1 MNSNELFNVFVTK
14 RANAGD
20 KFAQKHLKEE
30 KITQLLLKIESLG
43 MAMQMEFSRIQGT
56 SLHQIKT
63 KEATT
68 GLANPPN
75 STISPMQIDLAPID
89 KGNKYKKIQPFT
101 RCNLLLLFNYFS
113 NFG

>member
-1 MNSNELFNVFVTK
+1 ME
-14 RANAGD
+14 RD
-20 KFAQKHLKEE
+20 KIKHRETD
-30 KITQLLLKIESLG
+30 KITNLRKTELVLP
-43 MAMQMEFSRIQGT
+43 
-56 SLHQIKT
+56 QIKT